1 MQPDSDNVRRGGWA
15 LLREGLMLPLELYL
29 RPDSF
34 RRRVHALAPDLP
46 DDFSLWQARRR
57 WRDRHF
63 RHELYRLALL
73 SMIALIWALPIA
85 YGFQLAGFAV
95 SWPTVAFGVA
105 FGVAVGVAG
114 GVAWGVAGG
123 VA

>member
-1 MQPDSDNVRRGGWA
+1 MQPDSDNERRGGWA

-46 DDFSLWQARRR
+46 DDFSLWQARRH
-57 WRDRHF
+57 WRDLHF

-73 SMIALIWALPIA
+73 SMIALIWALLALPIA
-85 YGFQLAGFAV
+85 SAIKI
-95 SWPTVAFGVA
+95 T
-105 FGVAVGVAG
+105 
-114 GVAWGVAGG
+114 WGHFVLGEFNQR
-123 VA
+123 